1 MRASGGLILAIVILL
16 GLLAAVGWLAW
27 AGLAASG
34 EPIASD
40 ECVTLALGALS
51 AVLVGIGLITL
62 VFYSSGAGY
71 DEPPRFHQH
80 H

>member
-1 MRASGGLILAIVILL
+1 VRVSGGFILAIAVLL

-40 ECVTLALGALS
+40 EYVTLAFGALS
-51 AVLVGIGLITL
+51 AMLVGTGLITL

-71 DEPPRFHQH
+71 DEPPRFH
-80 H
+80 